1 MMLAPPSVVGVPRP
15 YVCAVPG
22 CGKDYVYQ
30 HALYQH
36 YMDKHEL
43 RTGRAA
49 QPKAVEL
56 NEVVEAGAAVRRAG
70 AAVQRVILVAAASEA
85 PAPLRT
91 CLRLRRR
98 RRAN

>member
-36 YMDKHEL
+36 YMDKHGL

-49 QPKAVEL
+49 QPSSGTQRSSGGGRG
-56 NEVVEAGAAVRRAG
+56 GAAGGRGG
-70 AAVQRVILVAAASEA
+70 AAGDLGGGGK
-85 PAPLRT
+85 
-91 CLRLRRR
+91 
-98 RRAN
+98 